1 MGAILE
7 KVFQWWQGRLEA
19 ESTSVMRPEPGWS
32 QWEKK
37 GKTTC
42 KYWKVRKRASRNW
55 AVGEWG

>member
-1 MGAILE
+1 M
-7 KVFQWWQGRLEA
+7 EA